1 MSSSS
6 FYFMVLSLIKS
17 LNCPRDT
24 VWFEKRL
31 GVSWVIWLTLLSDF
45 FFLRDEHLRVVDV
58 DTFDWKKSFELHDP
72 SENEGHIWVETQL
85 GLKQTHLFKDR
96 NHYFWQQLWIWI
108 GPTITSLKGKMW
120 VPLGQYPSSC
130 FLNIPPYCPLETIY
144 SRSIVRVPSQ
154 GYPHFSLWI
163 PSCKRVKIWVFPK
176 IGVPPNHQF

>member
-58 DTFDWKKSFELHDP
+58 DTFD
-72 SENEGHIWVETQL
+72 
-85 GLKQTHLFKDR
+85 
-96 NHYFWQQLWIWI
+96 
-108 GPTITSLKGKMW
+108 
-120 VPLGQYPSSC
+120 
-130 FLNIPPYCPLETIY
+130 
-144 SRSIVRVPSQ
+144 
-154 GYPHFSLWI
+154 
-163 PSCKRVKIWVFPK
+163 
-176 IGVPPNHQF
+176 